1 MRKRTLSQGISVFG
15 QSLSQ
20 FFLLSRRG
28 WRMSARCFTALVG
41 GYAAAAAMASLL
53 ARLLPIARVEATM
66 WGMIL
71 SFLMFASLGLW
82 AFHERRLWK
91 VAKVIWGG
99 TLLSAGIVMAIGV
112 RP

>member
-20 FFLLSRRG
+20 FFLLSRRL

-41 GYAAAAAMASLL
+41 GYDFG
-53 ARLLPIARVEATM
+53 AR
-66 WGMIL
+66 
-71 SFLMFASLGLW
+71 FLGFSQFLIFASLGLW

>member
-1 MRKRTLSQGISVFG
+1 
-15 QSLSQ
+15 
-20 FFLLSRRG
+20 
-28 WRMSARCFTALVG
+28 
-41 GYAAAAAMASLL
+41 
-53 ARLLPIARVEATM
+53 
-66 WGMIL
+66 MIL
-71 SFLMFASLGLW
+71 SFLIFASLGLW